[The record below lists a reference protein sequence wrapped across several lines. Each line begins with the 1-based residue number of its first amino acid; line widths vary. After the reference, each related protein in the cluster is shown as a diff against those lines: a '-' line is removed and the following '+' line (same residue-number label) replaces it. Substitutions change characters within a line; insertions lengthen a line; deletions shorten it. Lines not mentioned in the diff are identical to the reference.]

1 MQFIS
6 HSEEETLILGEIIGK
21 SLKGSEIICL
31 IGDLGSGKTTLVKGI
46 AKGMGIDQR
55 YQVRSPTFTIVN
67 EYPTEKGKLIHVDL
81 YRVGTMDLSEFVER
95 GVVLVE
101 WGENLDICDCF
112 IKIQILDEST
122 RNLIL
127 QGRCFQ
133 DLKI

>member
-133 DLKI
+133 NLKI